1 MVQSKLC
8 DVLYDETTEIHDDDD
23 DIECNTY
30 TMTFPH
36 IDNVQR
42 NFVFGNKKH
51 DFEHK
56 NVIYFPIYLVIDDEV
71 KDRIGVFENYLDE
84 LPSIYDD
91 ENEIDPGRVNPLL
104 YDFVNKAYLES
115 FSKLKE
121 PLIANETVKN
131 DDEYDDDSDDDSEN
145 CDVPVQIGE
154 EIPEKEFDIENLD
167 EADDL
172 FEVKT
177 HGNMKPK
184 EKPDELF
191 EVDVNKSL
199 PNMLNEESKTDAKE
213 NKKTFKESN
222 NNNWMQKFMKNSN
235 YYIHENEGNGDCFF
249 AVIRDAYKQI
259 GKKTS
264 ISKLRNAVAEKVT
277 KPIFETY
284 LQIYLDVD
292 GEVDDFKK
300 ENEKQQHAIKQ
311 YKQRIKNIKT
321 KQEHLEIMEK
331 AKESSKISKEM
342 VQKQKENEEFL
353 RYHFGFMEKIRTFE
367 EFVDY
372 VKTERCWA
380 EPWMI
385 NILESILNVK
395 FIIFSQEAYDENDLD
410 SVLFC
415 GDKVVNNYQPEHY
428 IIVCV
433 HKKKY
438 KLVSYKQKHMLTYRE
453 IPYDVKSL
461 IVNKCME
468 RNSGVYESIEDFKRL
483 KEQLHIDDYESEDE
497 IDYDLYE
504 DDIEFR
510 FYSNSHNAYPGEGS
524 GEKISKKKMAEFK
537 SLSKIK
543 DWRKKIDHSYVKL
556 PFIIDG
562 RKWASVE
569 HYYNAAKFKKG
580 HPDLYF
586 SFSLDSNSELSKKV
600 SLAIEKGGKKSGS
613 TIDPDFYSSRNLEE
627 KKKAIEEKFSQN
639 EELKKILLMTKM
651 AKLVH
656 FKRGSPPETDIELME
671 IRKKILK

>member
-8 DVLYDETTEIHDDDD
+8 DVVYDETTEIHDDDD
-23 DIECNTY
+23 EIECNTY
-30 TMTFPH
+30 TMSFPN
-36 IDNVQR
+36 IDDVQR

-56 NVIYFPIYLVIDDEV
+56 NVIYFPIYLVVDDEV

-91 ENEIDPGRVNPLL
+91 ENEIDPARVKPLL

-115 FSKLKE
+115 FSKHNP
-121 PLIANETVKN
+121 PLVESKDD
-131 DDEYDDDSDDDSEN
+131 DDETEESDDENSE
-145 CDVPVQIGE
+145 CSDTPVQIGE
-154 EIPEKEFDIENLD
+154 EISEKEFDIENLD
-167 EADDL
+167 ETDDL
-172 FEVKT
+172 FEVKVKE
-177 HGNMKPK
+177 NAKPK

-199 PNMLNEESKTDAKE
+199 PNMLNEESKSDAKE
-213 NKKTFKESN
+213 NKKRFKESN

-259 GKKTS
+259 GKKTTVP
-264 ISKLRNAVAEKVT
+264 KLRNAVAEKVT

-292 GEVDDFKK
+292 GEMDDFKK
-300 ENEKQQHAIKQ
+300 ESEKQQGAIKQ
-311 YKQRIKNIKT
+311 YKQRIKHIKT

-342 VQKQKENEEFL
+342 EQKQKENEDFL
-353 RYHFGFMEKIRTFE
+353 RDHFGFMANIRTFE

-395 FIIFSQEAYDENDLD
+395 FIVFSQEAYDENDLD
-410 SVLFC
+410 GVLFC
-415 GDKVVNNYQPEHY
+415 GDKVTNDVYQPEHY
-428 IIVCV
+428 IMVCV

-483 KEQLHIDDYESEDE
+483 KEQLHIDDYESEE
-497 IDYDLYE
+497 ENDYDLYE

-510 FYSNSHNAYPGEGS
+510 FYANSHNAYPGEGS
-524 GEKISKKKMAEFK
+524 GEKIPKKKMTEFK
-537 SLSKIK
+537 TLSKIK
-543 DWRKKIDHSYVKL
+543 DWRKKLDHSYVKM

-580 HPDLYF
+580 HPDIYF

-613 TIDPDFYSSRNLEE
+613 SIDPDFYASRNLEE
-627 KKKAIEEKFSQN
+627 KKNAIEAKFSQN
-639 EELKKILLMTKM
+639 EELKKILLMTKN

-656 FKRGSPPETDIELME
+656 FERGNPPETDIELME
-671 IRKKILK
+671 IRKKIAK